1 MSIELTRSRFDDTN
15 PEKEEEK
22 YFIAIEQTI
31 KWLGAT
37 FSLCMLGLN
46 AQVLILLQ
54 ASSHHP

>member
-1 MSIELTRSRFDDTN
+1 MSIELTPSRFDDTN

-37 FSLCMLGLN
+37 RSLCMLGLN
-46 AQVLILLQ
+46 AQVLILL
-54 ASSHHP
+54 